1 MTAGAALMRRRS
13 PSDDPSVMWVI
24 FLAAGLLVGLVVG
37 RAWAL
42 AAVVPFAIWVLLT
55 NELEGDLGVVV
66 AVGGSCLIA
75 AGILAGVF
83 ARRQM
88 RRRTG

>member
-1 MTAGAALMRRRS
+1 
-13 PSDDPSVMWVI
+13 
-24 FLAAGLLVGLVVG
+24 LVVG

-42 AAVVPFAIWVLLT
+42 TAVVPFAIWVLLT
-55 NELEGDLGVVV
+55 NELEGDLGAVV

-83 ARRQM
+83 ARRM
-88 RRRTG
+88 RRRTGSS